1 MAGRATP
8 PRFSLNVSMARYVVI
23 IARCLLGAF
32 LIYMGIAK
40 AIAPVDFL
48 KLLREYHLLASP
60 LALNAVAALLP
71 WLEIFCGTLLLLGI
85 AVRGTSLLVAM
96 MFLTFSLA
104 ILLRALEL
112 QSTLNLS
119 FCSIRFDCG
128 CGAGEVFVC
137 RKLTENFIWLALAT
151 WLAISRHTPR
161 KIFPWRVGSSKSR

>member
-1 MAGRATP
+1 
-8 PRFSLNVSMARYVVI
+8 MARYLVI
-23 IARCLLGAF
+23 TARCLLGAY

-48 KLLREYHLLASP
+48 KLLREYQLLASP
-60 LALNAVAALLP
+60 VPLNAVAALLP
-71 WLEIFCGTLLLLGI
+71 WLEIFCGALLLLGI

-104 ILLRALEL
+104 ILIRALEL
-112 QSTLNLS
+112 QSTLKVA

-137 RKLTENFIWLALAT
+137 AKLPENIAWLALAT
-151 WLAISRHTPR
+151 WLTLSRHGSW
-161 KIFPWRVGSSKSR
+161 KIFPWGK